1 VTTNFSGGDL
11 LHVMSLSQAEKYIII
26 LMITISSTLLMQW
39 SACYALFQAYYCE
52 NFADAA
58 YSDTGFISML
68 ENQVC
73 TDFVLLKLRK

>member
-1 VTTNFSGGDL
+1 
-11 LHVMSLSQAEKYIII
+11 
-26 LMITISSTLLMQW
+26 MITISSTLLMQW